1 MPDDAVLA
9 TRMIAIIEKV
19 ALVSEPL
26 GTPVTQRHGGDHGQ
40 QHLHPK
46 DAVERDLG

>member
-1 MPDDAVLA
+1 MPDRRRPCHTND
-9 TRMIAIIEKV
+9 RDHQKV

-26 GTPVTQRHGGDHGQ
+26 GTPVTQRYGGDHGE
-40 QHLHPK
+40 QHLHPE